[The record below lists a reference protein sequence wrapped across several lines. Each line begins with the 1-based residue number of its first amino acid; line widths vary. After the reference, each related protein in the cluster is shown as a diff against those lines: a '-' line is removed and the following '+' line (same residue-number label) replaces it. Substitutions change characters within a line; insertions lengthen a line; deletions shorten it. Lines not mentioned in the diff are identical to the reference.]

1 MMIASSSGT
10 HASGVLAGL
19 RPAYLYA
26 MTQNILFVGGASLDG
41 SVRQRLEQN
50 GFAVS
55 AVKESA
61 PAIQVLTDSF
71 IDLVIVHLD
80 ERGKG
85 TDLIRQVRE
94 VVGTKATGVLAVA
107 EWGTGL
113 PTIALAAGA
122 DAYEPAPIDPERLID
137 AVQRVLHKRAA
148 VVGMNN

>member
-1 MMIASSSGT
+1 
-10 HASGVLAGL
+10 
-19 RPAYLYA
+19 
-26 MTQNILFVGGASLDG
+26 MTQNILFVGGANLHG

-55 AVKESA
+55 VATGPA

-80 ERGKG
+80 ERKNG

-94 VVGTKATGVLAVA
+94 VLGTKATRVLAVA

-113 PTIALAAGA
+113 PTVALAAGA
-122 DAYEPAPIDPERLID
+122 DAYEPAPIDPDRLID
-137 AVQRVLHKRAA
+137 AVHRVLHKRAA
-148 VVGMNN
+148 VVGMND